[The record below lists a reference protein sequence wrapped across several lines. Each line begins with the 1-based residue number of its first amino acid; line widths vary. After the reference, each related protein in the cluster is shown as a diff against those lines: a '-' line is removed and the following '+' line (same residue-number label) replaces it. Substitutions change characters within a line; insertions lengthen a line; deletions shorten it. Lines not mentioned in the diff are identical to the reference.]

1 MARFEVY
8 ISDDGLAEIDG
19 EPLVPV
25 PGQSVHEVVLDHLHR
40 YAVERGAAVEATVTE
55 RPDKGHFVLEV
66 APDGS
71 SRLLEPEP
79 EPEPELD
86 SQPAYEPQPEP
97 AYEPEPEPE
106 IAYEPEPQPEPEP
119 EPVYEP
125 EPESEIAYEPEPER
139 EPEPV
144 YEPVYEPVFDIT
156 SAPEPDPAP
165 VPEPEP
171 EPEPA
176 QAPAPTPD
184 PAPRPTPV
192 SGSII
197 AAAVARAAAAA
208 QATTST
214 PAPAPAP
221 AAPAPAPAPAPAQ
234 ASAPTPTPAL
244 PAELAARIRHMTA
257 LAQAGRLD
265 EAYGLASELRRRLT
279 EEVGADDPHAVE
291 ALAVEAYI
299 AHLRG
304 DHREAVVLALAVA
317 RIRCGTGD
325 RRAPEDVARAVAAWQ
340 RLDDER
346 AIAVHGHE
354 LLHMWERLSHRAP
367 LSPPHAALAKRIRR
381 RVRELEVFA

>member
-1 MARFEVY
+1 
-8 ISDDGLAEIDG
+8 
-19 EPLVPV
+19 
-25 PGQSVHEVVLDHLHR
+25 
-40 YAVERGAAVEATVTE
+40 
-55 RPDKGHFVLEV
+55 
-66 APDGS
+66 
-71 SRLLEPEP
+71 
-79 EPEPELD
+79 
-86 SQPAYEPQPEP
+86 
-97 AYEPEPEPE
+97 
-106 IAYEPEPQPEPEP
+106 
-119 EPVYEP
+119 
-125 EPESEIAYEPEPER
+125 
-139 EPEPV
+139 
-144 YEPVYEPVFDIT
+144 
-156 SAPEPDPAP
+156 
-165 VPEPEP
+165 
-171 EPEPA
+171 
-176 QAPAPTPD
+176 
-184 PAPRPTPV
+184 
-192 SGSII
+192 
-197 AAAVARAAAAA
+197 AAA

-221 AAPAPAPAPAPAQ
+221 AAPAPAPAQ

-381 RVRELEVFA
+381 RVRELEVFV